1 MKKIS
6 SAKIRIAMAGG
17 LVLAGFMTPAAHAAT
32 ITPNLAP
39 GGGFDWTYS
48 DRSSGSQSQVS
59 GDLFITSSSFGPASV
74 ISGGLAPVPG
84 GNPPKH
90 PMPPIPA
97 PPVPDNGSTAALLG
111 LALFGLVAFRRRL
124 IAA

>member
-1 MKKIS
+1 M
-6 SAKIRIAMAGG
+6 IAVAGG
-17 LVLAGFMTPAAHAAT
+17 LALAGFTTSAAHAVT

-39 GGGFDWTYS
+39 DGGFDWTYS
-48 DRSSGSQSQVS
+48 DTFSSNQSQFS

-74 ISGGLAPVPG
+74 TGGGLAPVPG
-84 GNPPKH
+84 GDPPKH

-111 LALFGLVAFRRRL
+111 LALFGLVALRRRL
-124 IAA
+124 TAS